1 MFFFF
6 SIFFFFSFNQFVL
19 VVVSYFIGGGGF
31 VSAAK
36 LGRARLCVSLR
47 RYRGVSTNEF
57 ARRVQTTRRAK
68 GKTILVNESDRVYRQ
83 CLPEQGQIR

>member
-6 SIFFFFSFNQFVL
+6 SILFFFSFQSVCSRRIS
-19 VVVSYFIGGGGF
+19 VYFIGGGGF

-47 RYRGVSTNEF
+47 RSRGVGYERVF
-57 ARRVQTTRRAK
+57 ARRVQTRRAERW
-68 GKTILVNESDRVYRQ
+68 GKRFSSTRERSF
-83 CLPEQGQIR
+83 LPAVST